1 MFTIFFAN
9 SWPLSSEFSY
19 LKLWNFSLSSFMIFF
34 HALAD
39 SSFTAPLWA
48 NNNAADNNCSK
59 HNFKHQSNVW
69 NLFKVNNIDIRTLA
83 MEFYFKH
90 CFLLALVRKERKKTV
105 WGYLRLFLW
114 CYYKLSTNI
123 KHSVI
128 RYYWYWHWKYIYL
141 AKVFRHINDLILMTH
156 F

>member
-90 CFLLALVRKERKKTV
+90 CFLLALVSKERKKQHEV
-105 WGYLRLFLW
+105 IWGYF
-114 CYYKLSTNI
+114 CGVIISCQQISNI
-123 KHSVI
+123 PSFVI
-128 RYYWYWHWKYIYL
+128 IDIDIENI
-141 AKVFRHINDLILMTH
+141 FI
-156 F
+156 